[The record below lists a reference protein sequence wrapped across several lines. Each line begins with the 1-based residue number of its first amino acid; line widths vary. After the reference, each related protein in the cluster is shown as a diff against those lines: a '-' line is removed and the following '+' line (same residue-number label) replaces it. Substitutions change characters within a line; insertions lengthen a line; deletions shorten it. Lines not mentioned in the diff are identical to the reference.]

1 MINKIF
7 LAGNI
12 ASEPEMRSTQSGL
25 SILGF
30 CVAVNE
36 RKKNGQ
42 TGEWEEYPN
51 FIDCK
56 LFGKRAESISRFLA
70 KGMKVSVEGRL
81 HQSRWQAN
89 DGSKRSKIEVNVDEI
104 EFMSQ
109 RQQGQQQG
117 YQQRGQQPQ
126 GGSVSAEDAYYGG
139 EQGIYD
145 MDIPF

>member
-12 ASEPEMRSTQSGL
+12 ASEPEMRSTQSGF

-117 YQQRGQQPQ
+117 YQQQ
-126 GGSVSAEDAYYGG
+126 GGPVSAENMYYGG
-139 EQGIYD
+139 YAD
-145 MDIPF
+145 DDLPFN